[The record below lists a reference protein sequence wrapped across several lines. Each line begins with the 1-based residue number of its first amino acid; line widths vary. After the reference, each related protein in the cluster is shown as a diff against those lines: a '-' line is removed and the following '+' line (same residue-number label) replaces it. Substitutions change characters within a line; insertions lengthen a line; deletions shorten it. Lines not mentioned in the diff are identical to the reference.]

1 LVLFYLNAQ
10 TGAPKGRTWPL
21 GPEIV
26 VVGRSADCQIA
37 IDDSLVSRKHCEI
50 VSTDGGLLVRD
61 LGSGN
66 ATLVNGRPVT
76 ESPLRPGDELA
87 IGRTVLLVTISAE
100 ATVSPLVT
108 RAPSEPTTVQLAGE
122 QSAMLGDKTA
132 ALIAMAYPNSVEDL
146 AALYDIGRKCSR
158 VLTVSELM
166 KTIFEELR
174 TRFMP
179 SAAWIARLRPGASE
193 LFFYTRA
200 SCTTGEIVEPPLD
213 VERKAQKAMLKPG
226 GLVVPIF
233 NKDFDE
239 RRMATLL
246 IAPMGLGEQR
256 IGALL
261 VRCEASKHQYGE
273 HDLRLLVSIAN
284 TVAPYFRA
292 TEHVELLRRDN
303 QRLRAL
309 TRASKTL
316 IGSSRA
322 IRQVRSLISNAAPS
336 ELPILIQGETGT
348 GKELAAIMV
357 HESSARSNGPLVT
370 VNCAAIPAQ
379 LLESEL
385 FGYEKGAFTSAEDR
399 KAGRL
404 EEADG
409 GTLFLDEIGDL
420 SLENQAKI
428 LRVIE
433 SGTFTRLGGNREMHV
448 SIRVVTASN
457 KRLDDLVKQNL
468 FRADLYHR
476 LNGLEVLMPP
486 LRDRPS
492 DIPILA
498 EYFLKTSL
506 DRAKRPIVGFS
517 EEAVEYL
524 RSRRWPGN
532 VRELRNFVERAV
544 ALARSEHI
552 DIAVLETCALSGGRD
567 IDVPMVSL
575 AEVEKQHIVNVLQQ
589 CGGNIRDT
597 AKILGIGRSTLYNK
611 IAEYDISV

>member
-1 LVLFYLNAQ
+1 LFYLSAQ
-10 TGAPKGRTWPL
+10 TGATKGRTWLL
-21 GPEIV
+21 GSDVV
-26 VVGRSADCQIA
+26 VVGRGADCQIA

-100 ATVSPLVT
+100 AMVSPRDTL
-108 RAPSEPTTVQLAGE
+108 APSEPSTVQLAGE

-174 TRFMP
+174 TRFTP
-179 SAAWIARLRPGASE
+179 SAAWIARLRPGTSE

-200 SCTTGEIVEPPLD
+200 SCTTGDIVKPPLD

-226 GLVVPIF
+226 GIVVPIF

-261 VRCEASKHQYGE
+261 ARCEASERQYGE
-273 HDLRLLVSIAN
+273 HDLRLLLSIAN

-316 IGSSRA
+316 MGSSRA
-322 IRQVRSLISNAAPS
+322 IRQVRNLISNAARS

-385 FGYEKGAFTSAEDR
+385 FGYEKGAFTGAVDS
-399 KAGRL
+399 KTGRL

-420 SLENQAKI
+420 SLENQAKL
-428 LRVIE
+428 LRAIE
-433 SGTFTRLGGNREMHV
+433 SGTFTRLGGNRETHV
-448 SIRVVTASN
+448 SIRVVAASN

-517 EEAVEYL
+517 DDAIEYL
-524 RSRRWPGN
+524 RARRWPGN

-544 ALARSEHI
+544 ALARSERI

-575 AEVEKQHIVNVLQQ
+575 AEVEKRHIVNVLQQ
-589 CGGNIRDT
+589 SGGNIRDA
-597 AKILGIGRSTLYNK
+597 AKSLGIGRSTLYNK

>member
-1 LVLFYLNAQ
+1 
-10 TGAPKGRTWPL
+10 
-21 GPEIV
+21 
-26 VVGRSADCQIA
+26 
-37 IDDSLVSRKHCEI
+37 
-50 VSTDGGLLVRD
+50 
-61 LGSGN
+61 
-66 ATLVNGRPVT
+66 
-76 ESPLRPGDELA
+76 
-87 IGRTVLLVTISAE
+87 
-100 ATVSPLVT
+100 
-108 RAPSEPTTVQLAGE
+108 
-122 QSAMLGDKTA
+122 
-132 ALIAMAYPNSVEDL
+132 
-146 AALYDIGRKCSR
+146 
-158 VLTVSELM
+158 
-166 KTIFEELR
+166 
-174 TRFMP
+174 
-179 SAAWIARLRPGASE
+179 
-193 LFFYTRA
+193 
-200 SCTTGEIVEPPLD
+200 
-213 VERKAQKAMLKPG
+213 
-226 GLVVPIF
+226 
-233 NKDFDE
+233 
-239 RRMATLL
+239 
-246 IAPMGLGEQR
+246 
-256 IGALL
+256 
-261 VRCEASKHQYGE
+261 
-273 HDLRLLVSIAN
+273 
-284 TVAPYFRA
+284 
-292 TEHVELLRRDN
+292 VELLRRDN

-385 FGYEKGAFTSAEDR
+385 FGYEKGAFTGALDS

-448 SIRVVTASN
+448 SIRVVAASN
-457 KRLDDLVKQNL
+457 KRLDGQVKQNL

-476 LNGLEVLMPP
+476 LTGLEVLMPP

-498 EYFLKTSL
+498 EYFLKSSL

-517 EEAVEYL
+517 EDAVEYL
-524 RSRRWPGN
+524 RARRWPGN

-552 DIAVLETCALSGGRD
+552 DVAVLEACASSGGRD
-567 IDVPMVSL
+567 IDVPLVSL

-589 CGGNIRDT
+589 CGGNIRVT
-597 AKILGIGRSTLYNK
+597 AKVLGIGRSTLYNK